1 MCPGCLATIS
11 MIVAGA
17 FSTGGATVLA
27 TKTLLRKKDPAS
39 KGLETANGEE
49 FRSSKKKENSSWH
62 KAA

>member
-1 MCPGCLATIS
+1 MCPACLATIS
-11 MIVAGA
+11 IIVAGA

-27 TKTLLRKKDPAS
+27 AKTLLRKKELAS
-39 KGLETANGEE
+39 KGLEVRSEE

>member
-1 MCPGCLATIS
+1 MCPACLATIS

-27 TKTLLRKKDPAS
+27 AKTLLHKKKLAS
-39 KGLETANGEE
+39 KGLEVRSEE
-49 FRSSKKKENSSWH
+49 FRSLRKKENPTWH